1 MIGLSRRCQVRDIDG
16 LIAIVSVIRPGAA
29 NENKK
34 SDFVKRYQGLQPI
47 SYPHPSL
54 EPCLRSTFG
63 LVAYEEHVLQICEIF
78 AGLSGGRA
86 DVLRRALGKKKEA
99 VIADLEKEFK
109 TSARAR
115 GHDEAALE
123 RVWQLVAGFKGYA
136 FCKAHSTAYG
146 VEAYQSAWLKCY
158 FPVDFMAAVLSN
170 GKGFYAPLVYVLE
183 CHRLGIPLLPPWINE
198 PGPGFTVIPAPSALE
213 TSNLKLE
220 TAHEPPR
227 SRRREE
233 ADSFGDRNQRISSR
247 AIRLLTS
254 AATTESDSAR
264 HRLRFMAGEQVRMA
278 PEDFPPGWEPLP
290 LGALAIRVPVTSLK
304 GLTDRTRGRLLGER
318 ARGEFRSLPDFYRRV
333 APLAEE
339 MEALIRVGAFDGFG
353 QPRTAQFWD
362 FQFLLR
368 AFGDDAQPDQ
378 GWLLPPPGA
387 DQLPTVPRCEPT
399 RRERLE
405 WEADLLGFPA
415 SGHPL
420 ELYDRIAWDTYC
432 PVARLGRHIGEQ
444 VVTCGLVIEQR
455 IHHQVTGEPMK
466 FLTLADWTGMAE
478 TELFAPTYKSYGL
491 ATVRYPVLE
500 ITATVEP
507 YENGKGYSLRV
518 HHAGKPREKKG

>member
-1 MIGLSRRCQVRDIDG
+1 MAQE
-16 LIAIVSVIRPGAA
+16 AFQPG
-29 NENKK
+29 
-34 SDFVKRYQGLQPI
+34 
-47 SYPHPSL
+47 L
-54 EPCLRSTFG
+54 EP
-63 LVAYEEHVLQICEIF
+63 
-78 AGLSGGRA
+78 
-86 DVLRRALGKKKEA
+86 
-99 VIADLEKEFK
+99 
-109 TSARAR
+109 
-115 GHDEAALE
+115 
-123 RVWQLVAGFKGYA
+123 
-136 FCKAHSTAYG
+136 
-146 VEAYQSAWLKCY
+146 
-158 FPVDFMAAVLSN
+158 
-170 GKGFYAPLVYVLE
+170 
-183 CHRLGIPLLPPWINE
+183 
-198 PGPGFTVIPAPSALE
+198 
-213 TSNLKLE
+213 
-220 TAHEPPR
+220 
-227 SRRREE
+227 
-233 ADSFGDRNQRISSR
+233 SS
-247 AIRLLTS
+247 IGS
-254 AATTESDSAR
+254 
-264 HRLRFMAGEQVRMA
+264 
-278 PEDFPPGWEPLP
+278 
-290 LGALAIRVPVTSLK
+290 LAIRVPVTQLK
-304 GLTDRTRGRLLGER
+304 GLTDRTRGRLLSER

-362 FQFLLR
+362 FQFLRR
-368 AFGDDAQPDQ
+368 AFSDDAQPDQ

-387 DQLPTVPRCEPT
+387 DKLPSVPLREPT

-420 ELYDRIAWDTYC
+420 ELYDHIAWDTYC
-432 PVARLGRHIGEQ
+432 PVARLGQHIGEQ

-466 FLTLADWTGMAE
+466 FLTLADWTGMVE